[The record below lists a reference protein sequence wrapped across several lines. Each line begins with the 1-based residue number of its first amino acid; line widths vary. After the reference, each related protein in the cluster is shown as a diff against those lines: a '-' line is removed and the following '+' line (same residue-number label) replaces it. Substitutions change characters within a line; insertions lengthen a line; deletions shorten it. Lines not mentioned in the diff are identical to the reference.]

1 MTEVECVHLESLP
14 LEVQQYLR
22 EKHRCAQMAEQLKS
36 QRALTQKLEEYVQR
50 YLESKPHS
58 RTLIETLVN
67 DDAKR
72 EFGDQVAGIKISPSV
87 RRDPLTQELLPRL
100 LFAFLKTKFPANT
113 DLSNQTFANELSA
126 CAWNGRK
133 TTIYKQ
139 VQVIAPRKKRV
150 IKKGSSEILTHEKAD
165 EDDEEEDEDELKT
178 RYKRIRN
185 T

>member
-22 EKHRCAQMAEQLKS
+22 EKHRCSQMAEQLKS
-36 QRALTQKLEEYVQR
+36 QRTLTQELEKHVQR

-67 DDAKR
+67 EDAKR
-72 EFGDQVAGIKISPSV
+72 EFGDQVAGIKISPST

-100 LFAFLKTKFPANT
+100 LFAFLKIKFPSNSDA
-113 DLSNQTFANELSA
+113 SNQTFANELSA
-126 CAWNGRK
+126 CAWSGRK

-150 IKKGSSEILTHEKAD
+150 IKKGSSEIQSHEKGG
-165 EDDEEEDEDELKT
+165 DDEEEEEDDDLKT